1 MLKQQQE
8 LLKKEQVLDK
18 EEEKVNK
25 LVTKA
30 LTCYQ
35 QRTRIKKGRNKERS
49 RHSSNE
55 EMATPAKP
63 RSPRE
68 LATSPKRTK
77 SPFEEEREEKEN
89 ELGANTRSSVSEEI
103 GASGSITAEVSEQ
116 ILSQMSSSQ
125 PSSGTTAAALQTVHT
140 LTSRGPSD
148 YAMDTF
154 ESFQSSASHHHD
166 QDHLPHPL
174 VTSTPSSSI
183 QDSLKK
189 EPLPSDD
196 LSVSITG
203 KQKY

>member
-1 MLKQQQE
+1 
-8 LLKKEQVLDK
+8 
-18 EEEKVNK
+18 
-25 LVTKA
+25 
-30 LTCYQ
+30 
-35 QRTRIKKGRNKERS
+35 
-49 RHSSNE
+49 
-55 EMATPAKP
+55 MATPAKP

-77 SPFEEEREEKEN
+77 SPFEEEREEKER

-125 PSSGTTAAALQTVHT
+125 PSSATAAALQTVHT

-189 EPLPSDD
+189 EPRLSDD